1 MGIDSRQAATY
12 RVVTIDGPAGAGKS
26 TVARLL
32 AERLG
37 WRFLDTGA
45 MYRVVTLAALR
56 ARVDLADGE
65 SLDRLTA
72 DLRVS
77 LPPGQVLLHDEDVSR
92 AIRDAAVTEASR
104 FAADCAAVRAR
115 LVAWQRAFAEA
126 ADTVTEGRDQ
136 GTIVFPDAFR
146 KFFVT
151 ATEEE
156 RSRRRHAELRARGAA
171 VELETVL
178 ADQRQRDARDVA
190 RAIAPLKPADDAELV
205 DTTGLNIEQV
215 VDLLFHKVGARP

>member
-1 MGIDSRQAATY
+1 MY

-56 ARVDLADGE
+56 EETDLEDADALERLATG
-65 SLDRLTA
+65 LDA
-72 DLRVS
+72 AF
-77 LPPGQVLLHDEDVSR
+77 PPGQALLAGEDVSK
-92 AIRDAAVTEASR
+92 AIRDVAVTRASR
-104 FAADCAAVRAR
+104 FIANCAAVRER

-126 ADTVTEGRDQ
+126 ADVVTEGRDQ
-136 GTIVFPDAFR
+136 GTIVFPDAPH

-156 RSRRRHAELRARGAA
+156 RARRRLAELLAKGD
-171 VELETVL
+171 ETTFEVVL
-178 ADQRQRDARDVA
+178 ADQQARDARDA
-190 RAIAPLKPADDAELV
+190 SRAIAPMRPADDAETI
-205 DTTGLNIEQV
+205 DTTGMTIEEV
-215 VDLLFHKVGARP
+215 VDLLLRKVLPPS